1 MLPARL
7 DAWVASKRGSR
18 PVANV
23 FTSSLAALLLLA
35 SGPAQAADWPQFRGP
50 LGNGVS
56 EEALVPTTLDTN
68 KDLAW
73 KADLPGRG
81 LSSPII
87 IGDRVFV
94 TCSSGPKQQRLH
106 VICFKASDGSKL
118 WERQF
123 WATGHTTCEEKNCV
137 ASPTP
142 ASDGKRIV
150 AIFSSNDAVCLD
162 LDGNLIWLRGL
173 GRDYPNA
180 NNSLGMS
187 SSLLIVGDVVV
198 AQVEAESEGYTAA
211 LDLET
216 GANRWK
222 IERPRKANWTSPILL
237 QSGGQEL
244 VVLLSAKGVAAVE
257 PATGKVVWDYTDGGS
272 SIPSCAASG
281 GVLFVPTKRGLTAL
295 QPGAVGEKP
304 KQLWQASRLRADT
317 ASPVV
322 VGEKVFILNDG
333 GILTC
338 GAAATGERL
347 WQLRLKGPFSA
358 TPVAVGHFLYC
369 VSESGLAQVVDTSKP
384 EGEVVSELE
393 LGETILSTPSISHG
407 AIYFRSDARLWKI
420 GKTSI

>member
-1 MLPARL
+1 MKNF
-7 DAWVASKRGSR
+7 ASSM
-18 PVANV
+18 
-23 FTSSLAALLLLA
+23 AALILLA
-35 SGPAQAADWPQFRGP
+35 GGAAQAADWPQFRGP

-56 EEALVPTTLDTN
+56 DEITVPTLLDTN

-94 TCSSGPKQQRLH
+94 TCASGPKQQRLH
-106 VICFKASDGSKL
+106 VICFNAANGSKI

-123 WATGHTTCEEKNCV
+123 WATGRTTCEEKNCV

-162 LDGNLIWLRGL
+162 LDGNLIWFRGM

-180 NNSLGMS
+180 CNSLGMS
-187 SSLLIVGDVVV
+187 SSLLIVDGIVV
-198 AQVEAESEGYTAA
+198 AQVETESEGFTAA

-216 GANRWK
+216 GVNRWK
-222 IERPRKANWTSPILL
+222 IERPRKANWTTPIVVK
-237 QSGGQEL
+237 SGGQEL
-244 VVLLSAKGVAAVE
+244 VVLLSTLGAAAIE
-257 PATGKVVWDYTDGGS
+257 PATGKVMWEYADGGS
-272 SIPSCAASG
+272 SIPSCATSG

-295 QPGAVGEKP
+295 QPGAAGEKP
-304 KQLWQASRLRADT
+304 KQLWQSSRLRAGT
-317 ASPVV
+317 ASPIVL
-322 VGEKVFILNDG
+322 GEKVFILNDA

-338 GAAATGERL
+338 GEVATGERL
-347 WQLRLKGPFSA
+347 WQLRMKGPFSA

-369 VSESGLAQVVDTSKP
+369 VSETGVVQVVDTSKP

-393 LGETILSTPSISHG
+393 LGETILSTPAISSG
-407 AIYFRSDARLWKI
+407 AIYFRSDGRIWKI
-420 GKTSI
+420 GKTSA